1 MKIVVFT
8 LLIIITQITSSA
20 KDLDIYLLIGQS
32 NMAGRAPYSEAEA
45 QPIEGVFLLN
55 ASDTWEPASNPLN
68 RHSTIRKEIGMQKMG
83 PGYGFSLAMRQAN
96 PDQEIGLIVN
106 AKGGTKIEEWT
117 KGTEFYAEAIRRT
130 HIALKDG
137 TLRGI
142 LWHQGEG
149 NANDPEYLEKI
160 QSLIHELRADL
171 EAPEVPYIA
180 GQIHTSG
187 DYLFNQLILKLPELV
202 PHTAIVSNQGLSAM
216 DRWHFD
222 HDSMLKLGQ
231 RYAEKLLERRKPQ

>member
-8 LLIIITQITSSA
+8 LLIVITQITSFA
-20 KDLDIYLLIGQS
+20 KDLDVYLLIGQS

-106 AKGGTKIEEWT
+106 AKGGTKIEEWA

-130 HIALKDG
+130 RIALKDG
-137 TLRGI
+137 TLRAI

-160 QSLIHELRADL
+160 QTLIHKLRADL
-171 EAPEVPYIA
+171 EAPEVPFIA

-187 DYLFNQLILKLPELV
+187 DYLINQLILKLPNLV
-202 PHTAIVSNQGLSAM
+202 PNTAVVSNQGLSAI

-222 HDSMLKLGQ
+222 HDSILLLGQ
-231 RYAEKLLERRKPQ
+231 RYAEKLLITH